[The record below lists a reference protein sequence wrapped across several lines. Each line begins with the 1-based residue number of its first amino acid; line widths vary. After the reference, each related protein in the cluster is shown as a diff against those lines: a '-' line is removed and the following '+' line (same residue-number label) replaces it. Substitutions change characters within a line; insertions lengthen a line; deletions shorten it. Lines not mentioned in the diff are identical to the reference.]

1 MDLRGN
7 TLRKDERLS
16 GKKSIATLLADGRW
30 GVYGCL
36 KYCWMPRT
44 CDAGVA
50 GTAAPEN
57 CGPASG
63 KGAGSVQELPSRLLV
78 SVPKRLFKRAVKRNL
93 LKRRIREAWRI
104 QKPSGIDIL
113 LQFNDS
119 EVADYTAILE
129 AVTGIIERI
138 SRG

>member
-30 GVYGCL
+30 GVHGCI

-44 CDAGVA
+44 PDGDVA
-50 GTAAPEN
+50 EM
-57 CGPASG
+57 
-63 KGAGSVQELPSRLLV
+63 PSRLLV
-78 SVPKRLFKRAVKRNL
+78 SVPKRPFKRAVKRNL
-93 LKRRIREAWRI
+93 LKRRMREAWRI
-104 QKPSGIDIL
+104 QKPAGIDIL
-113 LQFNDS
+113 LQFNEP
-119 EVADYTAILE
+119 EVADYPSILE
-129 AVTGIIERI
+129 AVTGIIEKI

>member
-30 GVYGCL
+30 GVHGCI

-44 CDAGVA
+44 PDGDVA
-50 GTAAPEN
+50 EM
-57 CGPASG
+57 
-63 KGAGSVQELPSRLLV
+63 PSRLLV

-93 LKRRIREAWRI
+93 LKRRMREAWRI
-104 QKPSGIDIL
+104 QKPAGIDIL
-113 LQFNDS
+113 LQFNEP
-119 EVADYTAILE
+119 EVADYPSILE
-129 AVTGIIERI
+129 AVTGIIDKI

>member
-30 GVYGCL
+30 GVHTCI
-36 KYCWMPRT
+36 KYCWMRREGE
-44 CDAGVA
+44 A
-50 GTAAPEN
+50 
-57 CGPASG
+57 
-63 KGAGSVQELPSRLLV
+63 ELPSRLLV

-104 QKPSGIDIL
+104 RKPAGIDIL
-113 LQFNDS
+113 LQFNGS
-119 EVADYTAILE
+119 EVADFATILE
-129 AVTGIIERI
+129 AVTAIVNKI
-138 SRG
+138 SRA